1 MRRTAIT
8 RRSYS
13 TGGVPPVYLGSGLP
27 SQIANLV
34 TNAKQCKEL
43 NTQKNNLLNS
53 LKDYFTRKIEKE
65 ALKSQLV
72 TIKSSIQT
80 GCGNC

>member
-1 MRRTAIT
+1 MQRGGVF

-13 TGGVPPVYLGSGLP
+13 TGGIPPSYLGSGLP
-27 SQIANLV
+27 SQLAILV
-34 TNAKQCKEL
+34 RNAKQCKEL

-53 LKDYFTRKIEKE
+53 LKDYFEQKIERE

-72 TIKSSIQT
+72 TIKSTIQT
-80 GCGNC
+80 GCSNC